1 MKDKKKQ
8 VGNKEEQRER
18 KDYHDGIGWED
29 CPDYDDEMEVS
40 SSPDSGVL
48 MELIGI
54 TSSFTTL
61 VKGRGHKYI
70 KREIKDPGPP
80 KKYRYW
86 YKNPRA
92 GIVTDSALHVGAKF
106 RFGEGNKKGHYT
118 ITAVDGNQVT
128 IQHDELDSDH
138 THHTRTL
145 TIDELKNIIHTGQH
159 ELGEDRSRGWDRRKK
174 AFIAAWKHGTDR
186 QVEAREK
193 DFLDYARGY
202 WGRTGN
208 TENQIEQIKRT
219 TSRRGQPVTT
229 PSPFPTNRPTTPG
242 RSTRD
247 DRTLEGTP
255 PRDLGIGQT
264 VNVAYST
271 RYMDTAKV
279 RELQQQVDDWVA
291 EYESSLPEETAKHQ
305 KLVRQDTPANDINPR
320 EQARGDWSQYLPTE
334 HTKHAWR
341 VARVG
346 YRGRSATLK
355 QYLMAG
361 AAAAS
366 LGLPPPKISD
376 FKKAARELKDATP
389 KTKDEALAYLQD
401 RNFRLAGRAPGKDS
415 LINLARSMEIM
426 KRCGANAQLPKPD
439 SDVPMYNPDAKIALE
454 FKRSIGR
461 SGTIQ
466 GQYQALGNKIE
477 IKLTG
482 KAFVHEMWHAL
493 DWNIGP
499 SQGSPNAFPGYT
511 TRTNLEGPQ
520 NYHRF
525 YAGPV
530 DKDTED
536 LYSFVRLM
544 LRTPAGQ
551 RFANSGGQTSRGQPY
566 GYYLTIPTEMM
577 SRWGEQLSAWYN
589 KEALAKGDVSEES
602 TATYGWDHYMGKP
615 TSYYKYDEF
624 QALLKIW
631 EKLPIAKK
639 LKKQFSK
646 SFFHGF
652 RTLIK
657 STEEATRRFSFADPK
672 YLRPLY

>member
-1 MKDKKKQ
+1 
-8 VGNKEEQRER
+8 
-18 KDYHDGIGWED
+18 
-29 CPDYDDEMEVS
+29 
-40 SSPDSGVL
+40 

-54 TSSFTTL
+54 TSFIPFATL
-61 VKGRGHKYI
+61 VKGKGHKYI
-70 KREIKDPGPP
+70 KRELKDAGPP

-92 GIVTDSALHVGAKF
+92 GIVTDSSLHVGAKF
-106 RFGEGNKKGHYT
+106 RFGSGDTKGHYT
-118 ITAVDGNQVT
+118 VTAVNGDQVT

-138 THHTRTL
+138 THHTRT
-145 TIDELKNIIHTGQH
+145 ISVEELKKLIHTGRH
-159 ELGEDRSRGWDRRKK
+159 EVGESRQKGWDRRKQ
-174 AFIAAWKHGTDR
+174 AFLAAWKHGTES
-186 QVEAREK
+186 QVKAREK

-208 TENQIEQIKRT
+208 TENQIAAIKRT
-219 TSRRGQPVTT
+219 TPRRGQTAPT
-229 PSPFPTNRPTTPG
+229 PPPFPPPTQPTGG

-271 RYMDTAKV
+271 AYMDRDKV
-279 RELQQQVDDWVA
+279 QEVQQQVDDWVQ
-291 EYESSLPEETAKHQ
+291 EYESSLGAETEKYQ
-305 KLVRQDTPANDINPR
+305 KIVRQETPANDINPR
-320 EQARGDWSQYLPTE
+320 EQARGDWAQYLPTE
-334 HTKHAWR
+334 HTKSAWR
-341 VARVG
+341 DATRS
-346 YRGRSATLK
+346 YRGRSKAVR
-355 QYLMAG
+355 QYLNAG
-361 AAAAS
+361 YSAAS
-366 LGLPPPKISD
+366 LGLPPPKIKD
-376 FKKAARELKDATP
+376 FKKAAKALKDATP
-389 KTKDEALAYLQD
+389 KTKEEALVYLQD
-401 RNFRLAGRAPGKDS
+401 RNFRVTGTPPGKES
-415 LINLARSMEIM
+415 LINMARSMEVM
-426 KRCGANAQLPKPD
+426 KQCGANAQLPEPD
-439 SDVPMYNPDAKIALE
+439 SDIPMYNPDAKISLQ

-461 SGTIQ
+461 SGTIE
-466 GQYQALGNKIE
+466 GQYQAIGNKIE

-499 SQGSPNAFPGYT
+499 EQGQPNAKAGYT

-530 DKDTED
+530 DQDTQD
-536 LYSFVRLM
+536 MYAFIRLL

-589 KEALAKGDVSEES
+589 KEALAKGEVSEES
-602 TATYGWDHYMGKP
+602 TATYGWNTYVSKP
-615 TSYYKYDEF
+615 SKYYKYDEF

-646 SFFHGF
+646 NIFLGF
-652 RTLIK
+652 TTLVK
-657 STEEATRRFSFADPK
+657 GAQEATRRFSFADPK
-672 YLRPLY
+672 YLRPLF